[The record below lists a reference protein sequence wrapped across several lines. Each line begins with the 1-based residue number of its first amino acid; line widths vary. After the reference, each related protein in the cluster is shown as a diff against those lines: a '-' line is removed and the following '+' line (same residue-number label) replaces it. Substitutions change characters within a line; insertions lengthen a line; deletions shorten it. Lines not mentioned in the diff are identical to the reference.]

1 MPGNWDG
8 KSRPVNNK
16 YRENYDDI
24 FKSKTTRM
32 ARGKTVNRSS
42 VRAGSQGIKK
52 RQSDKKN
59 NGTVNRQTLE
69 R

>member
-8 KSRPVNNK
+8 KSRPVNDK

-24 FKSKTTRM
+24 FKKKTIRV
-32 ARGKTVNRSS
+32 AGGKTVNRSS
-42 VRAGSQGIKK
+42 VRAGSKGVKK
-52 RQSDKKN
+52 KQSDKKN
-59 NGTVNRQTLE
+59 RSAVNRQALD

>member
-1 MPGNWDG
+1 MPGKWDG

-24 FKSKTTRM
+24 FKRKTTRV
-32 ARGKTVNRSS
+32 ARSKTVNRSS
-42 VRAGSQGIKK
+42 VRAGSQGVKK

-59 NGTVNRQTLE
+59 NPTVNRQTLE

>member
-16 YRENYDDI
+16 YRENYDNI
-24 FKSKTTRM
+24 FKQKT
-32 ARGKTVNRSS
+32 ARVARDKTVDGGSLRVRSE
-42 VRAGSQGIKK
+42 GIKK
-52 RQSDKKN
+52 RQSDKE
-59 NGTVNRQTLE
+59 NRTAVDRQALD

>member
-1 MPGNWDG
+1 MPGKWDG

-24 FKSKTTRM
+24 FKKKTIRV
-32 ARGKTVNRSS
+32 AGSKTVNRSS
-42 VRAGSQGIKK
+42 VRVGSKAVKK

>member
-32 ARGKTVNRSS
+32 ARSKTVNRSS
-42 VRAGSQGIKK
+42 VRAGSQGVKK

-59 NGTVNRQTLE
+59 NSTVNRQTLE